1 VTTPGESTPPVERRW
16 LEIVAIGVTPVALG
30 LLVLRLAR
38 LLTGPAAWA
47 TALVALPGGYVAA
60 DLMSGIVHWLA
71 DRFGTPA
78 TPVLGKL
85 IIQPFRDH
93 HADPLGITRHDF
105 IDVNGGNCIVLMP
118 AIMGVVV
125 MAPAAGQGWPAVL
138 LTAGMLSF
146 SLAIIGTNQFHR
158 WAHSENRPA
167 WVRWLQRHRLIL
179 SAEHHALHHTS
190 PFATHYCITTGWMNA
205 PLERL
210 DVFVRAERLLGRLP
224 DPPPPGTG
232 NAPR

>member
-1 VTTPGESTPPVERRW
+1 VTTDAAPPAERRW
-16 LEIVAIGVTPVALG
+16 LEVAAIAVTPVALG
-30 LLVLRLAR
+30 LLALRLAR
-38 LLTGPAAWA
+38 LLTSPAAWW
-47 TALVALPGGYVAA
+47 TGLVALPAGYVAA
-60 DLMSGIVHWLA
+60 DLLSGVVHWLA

-85 IIQPFRDH
+85 LIQPFREH

-118 AIMGVVV
+118 AVAAVV
-125 MAPAAGQGWPAVL
+125 MAAPAAGDGWPAVL

-158 WAHSENRPA
+158 WAHSAERPA

-190 PFATHYCITTGWMNA
+190 PFATHYCITTGWMNG
-205 PLERL
+205 PLQRL
-210 DVFVRAERLLGRLP
+210 GLFARVERLLGRDP
-224 DPPPPGTG
+224 DVPVV
-232 NAPR
+232 